1 MQTNN
6 TNKIKFLYVNPSDY
20 NSSAVEAVGISE
32 GSNNV
37 EVTFKGG
44 KKYLYTGVCNEC
56 IYDVTL
62 CGVKSLGKWVSEALV
77 NNDVDYL
84 QLA

>member
-1 MQTNN
+1 MHT
-6 TNKIKFLYVNPSDY
+6 TFLSVNPSDY

-32 GSNNV
+32 GSNQV
-37 EVTFKGG
+37 KVTFKGG
-44 KKYLYTGVCNEC
+44 KTYLYSNVCNEC
-56 IYDVTL
+56 IYAVTL
-62 CGVKSLGKWVSEALV
+62 GTVKSLGKWVSEALV

>member
-1 MQTNN
+1 MQT
-6 TNKIKFLYVNPSDY
+6 TFLYANDY

-32 GSNNV
+32 KSNQV
-37 EVTFKGG
+37 KVTFKGG
-44 KKYLYTGVCNEC
+44 ATYLYSNVCDGCLYE
-56 IYDVTL
+56 VTL
-62 CGVKSLGKWVSEALV
+62 GTVKSLGKWVSEALV